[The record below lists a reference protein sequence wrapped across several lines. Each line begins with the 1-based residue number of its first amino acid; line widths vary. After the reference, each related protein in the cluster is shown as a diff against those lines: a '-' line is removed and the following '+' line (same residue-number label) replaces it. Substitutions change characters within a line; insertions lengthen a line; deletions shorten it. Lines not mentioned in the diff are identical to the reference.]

1 MRPSSSV
8 GSLRRQ
14 DSAARNMYLLSA
26 SASSASIGP
35 FDPETYA
42 KKIARIRELNSQ
54 ADLLAESMLK
64 QGMLTASQ
72 RVLLPRRRPASAAVL
87 PQLALKGPPKVNRI
101 PQFIN
106 APRKTGVRPG
116 YVYKIGPKGAGYYV
130 DPTYKGKPDPRAPA
144 AEPTPVAALVP
155 QQPVKQLTH
164 EEKFQQEKELKDLRA
179 MAENGLNSRFTDMFK
194 AFQYLDL
201 DRSGRLSRQE
211 IARGLDLW
219 NIPMDDRKLDLLL
232 GDCDQDGDGGVSYEE
247 FVDKLARET
256 VTTAAM
262 GKRGMQ
268 SLEAMGVDSQEMLA
282 EQLGHKK
289 LAKFKP
295 SLNK

>member
-1 MRPSSSV
+1 
-8 GSLRRQ
+8 
-14 DSAARNMYLLSA
+14 MYLLSA

-87 PQLALKGPPKVNRI
+87 PQLAFKGPPKVNRI

-116 YVYKIGPKGAGYYV
+116 YVYKIGPKGAGYYR
-130 DPTYKGKPDPRAPA
+130 DPTYKGKADPRPPAPVA
-144 AEPTPVAALVP
+144 PVAAIMP
-155 QQPVKQLTH
+155 QKEEKQLTH

-282 EQLGHKK
+282 HQLGHTK
-289 LAKFKP
+289 LAKFDP
-295 SLNK
+295 SINAK